1 MTLGQR
7 IAALRKRR
15 GLTQDQ
21 IAEALGVKRA
31 RYNAWENGISKPDH
45 IMLAKIAQ
53 FHGVTVDF
61 LLGLPH
67 PEGKLMLTDDMY
79 ADGYT
84 DESFFEELELE
95 LQRNYGTKKKTTAIP
110 LTPDE
115 QELILLFRQTDK
127 IPEEEREKL
136 KNTIADTI
144 DLYLSRAKKN

>member
-7 IAALRKRR
+7 ISALRRR
-15 GLTQDQ
+15 RHLTQDQ
-21 IAEALGVKRA
+21 MAEALGVKRA
-31 RYNAWENGISKPDH
+31 RYNAWENGISHPDH
-45 IMLAKIAQ
+45 IMLAKIAK

-67 PEGKLMLTDDMY
+67 PEGKLMLTDDLY

-84 DESFFEELELE
+84 DETFFEELELE
-95 LQRNYGTKKKTTAIP
+95 LQRNARIHEDSTSIH

-115 QELILLFRQTDK
+115 AKLILLFRQTDK

-144 DLYLSRAKKN
+144 DLYLSRIKKN